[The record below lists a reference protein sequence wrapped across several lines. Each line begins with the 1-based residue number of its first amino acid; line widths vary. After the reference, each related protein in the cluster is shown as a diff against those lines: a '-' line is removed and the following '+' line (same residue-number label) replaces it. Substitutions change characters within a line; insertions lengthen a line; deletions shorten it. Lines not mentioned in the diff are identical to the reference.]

1 MISMVYLT
9 NSFTAYHLGTFS
21 IQQFEY
27 MHSSTRWILF
37 RWLVGEPEGQFG
49 IRERLTIC

>member
-1 MISMVYLT
+1 MVCLT
-9 NSFTAYHLGTFS
+9 ISFTAYHLGTFS

-37 RWLVGEPEGQFG
+37 RWLVGEPKGQFG
-49 IRERLTIC
+49 SEVRERL